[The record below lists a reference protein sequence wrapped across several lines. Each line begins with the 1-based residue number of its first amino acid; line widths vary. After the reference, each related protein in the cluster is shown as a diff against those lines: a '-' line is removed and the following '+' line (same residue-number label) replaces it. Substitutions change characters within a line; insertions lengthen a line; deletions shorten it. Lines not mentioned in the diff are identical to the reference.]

1 MVVFVEHVALGRGF
15 RFCSDPFFEGR
26 LAVDV
31 DKGFP
36 HRGIGVFAAGGAYLA
51 WLEIT
56 REHVFVVIPQALIG
70 RWFAVASH
78 SCSPS

>member
-15 RFCSDPFFEGR
+15 GFRSDPFFEGR

-36 HRGIGVFAAGGAYLA
+36 QRGVGVFAAGKAYLA

-56 REHVFVVIPQALIG
+56 REHVFVVIPHALI
-70 RWFAVASH
+70 RSWLAVASH

>member
-15 RFCSDPFFEGR
+15 RFCSIHSLRGDWPSMLIR
-26 LAVDV
+26 AS
-31 DKGFP
+31 
-36 HRGIGVFAAGGAYLA
+36 HRGALGFSLAGGADLA

-56 REHVFVVIPQALIG
+56 REHVFVVIPHALVR
-70 RWFAVASH
+70 RWLAVASH

>member
-1 MVVFVEHVALGRGF
+1 MVVFVEHVALGCGFGF
-15 RFCSDPFFEGR
+15 RSDPFLEWA

-36 HRGIGVFAAGGAYLA
+36 QRGVGVFAAGRTYLA
-51 WLEIT
+51 WFEIT

-70 RWFAVASH
+70 RWVAVTSH